1 MKQRSTT
8 PAVSHKLASRVFM
21 MALAILMLGAGLF
34 QVPISSVSARD
45 YDAEIRGLERDAQ
58 RYRNEVSRL
67 SDEAA
72 TLQTQLNTIS
82 SQIAGIRTEMSINQ
96 AKHDKLV
103 GDIEQ
108 NDKLIERNRE
118 TLGEILADLYID
130 DQITPLELLA
140 SSETI
145 GDYIDK
151 QENRSAL
158 RQGLSDKIKEIKALQ
173 KKLEEDRLSVQRVID
188 EQKTQQELLARSEA
202 EQSSLLEKTKGDEAA
217 YQALVQSKEDAM
229 ANVRAQQEA
238 AAAALNRNGGST
250 GGRTTSTNYEYKDWA
265 TNYNNYCNYPNGTS
279 GADRYGYCVRQ
290 CTSYVA
296 WKLDS
301 TGNNGAY
308 RNLGHAHSWYNR
320 GSTVSAGDVQRGDV
334 VVLIGGPYGHVM
346 YVEGVSGGV
355 ISYTDYNGAG
365 GAVSPGQGTIPVSTA
380 TSYPYKVIRF

>member
-8 PAVSHKLASRVFM
+8 PVVSHKLASRVFM
-21 MALAILMLGAGLF
+21 MALAILMLGAGVF

-45 YDAEIRGLERDAQ
+45 YDAEIRALERDAQ

-72 TLQTQLNTIS
+72 TLQTQLNTIN

-229 ANVRAQQEA
+229 ANVRAQQAA
-238 AAAALNRNGGST
+238 AAAALRSNGST
-250 GGRTTSTNYEYKDWA
+250 GGRTSSTNYEYKDWE
-265 TNYNNYCNYPNGTS
+265 TNYNDYCRYPNGKS

-308 RNLGHAHSWYNR
+308 RGLGHAHSWYYA
-320 GSTVSAGDVQRGDV
+320 GSTVSASNVQRGDV
-334 VVLIGGPYGHVM
+334 IVQVGGDYGHVM
-346 YVEGVSGGV
+346 YVEGVSDGV
-355 ISYTDYNGAG
+355 ISYTDYNGIG
-365 GAVSPGQGTIPVSTA
+365 GAVSPGQGTIRVSVA
-380 TSYPYKVIRF
+380 TSSPYKVIRF